1 MKWQT
6 ASSLRSWV
14 RFYMIV
20 KIKAATSELDL
31 SAAGYYN
38 YFTLFDTKKRIEKEL
53 KGRKTTTSCC
63 HGCLLAIAVDYS
75 SHRACKRGHIIFF
88 SNSGVLVQC
97 AAKELL
103 ISQSSGVTNCGRK
116 GDTNWHFFKGQ
127 RLQKR
132 ESICGRESFVML
144 FYFKRVHRR
153 AISLKVF

>member
-1 MKWQT
+1 MKSQT

-20 KIKAATSELDL
+20 KIKAVTSELDL

-75 SHRACKRGHIIFF
+75 SHRACKRGHIFF
-88 SNSGVLVQC
+88 FLIQVFWFSAPRKNSLFHNHPVSRTAEEKGIQIDISSKASDC
-97 AAKELL
+97 RNENPFAAANR
-103 ISQSSGVTNCGRK
+103 S
-116 GDTNWHFFKGQ
+116 
-127 RLQKR
+127 
-132 ESICGRESFVML
+132 
-144 FYFKRVHRR
+144 
-153 AISLKVF
+153 